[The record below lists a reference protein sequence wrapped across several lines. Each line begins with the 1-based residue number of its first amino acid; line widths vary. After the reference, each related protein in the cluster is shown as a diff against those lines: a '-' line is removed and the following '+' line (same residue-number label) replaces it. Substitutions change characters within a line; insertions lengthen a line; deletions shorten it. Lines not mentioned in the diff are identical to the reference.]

1 LCKTLGGCYPYLLA
15 HTHSLHPKCVLRG
28 AKHPEQA
35 LSIIDFSIL
44 EGFLH
49 GGAMVYDAIWGG
61 HPMYQHF
68 LSDIPLHLLSGTIFL
83 LLRPRP
89 LPRLTALEI
98 GIIGINVLFVFVWL
112 R

>member
-1 LCKTLGGCYPYLLA
+1 
-15 HTHSLHPKCVLRG
+15 
-28 AKHPEQA
+28 
-35 LSIIDFSIL
+35 
-44 EGFLH
+44 
-49 GGAMVYDAIWGG
+49 MVYDAIWGG